1 MKQMKTV
8 IPRLDFPRLL
18 MVLLLASL
26 MFLGWR
32 IISTKD
38 EYVEIEIMGSGGEW
52 RYTEGPL
59 PSWLA
64 DSIYVGDAEYSLGGK
79 KLAEVVSIKRFEDGP
94 NKIFFAKMRLMVSR
108 NSKHNTFRFRQQP
121 LEIGSFISIAPAN
134 KKLTGNVVSIAGVKH
149 QSDIR
154 YATVRIKM
162 YALYPWFAETVKV
175 GDSVRDDSGQELI
188 RILEKKVAL
197 AEVTAYTSTGQA
209 LARRDPLKRDLE
221 LTLKLQV
228 INRSGVDYFAYYQ
241 PVKVGNSLYLP
252 MNEYNLYDAVVA
264 DVKKDD

>member
-1 MKQMKTV
+1 MKTIV
-8 IPRLDFPRLL
+8 PRLDFSRLL

-38 EYVEIEIMGSGGEW
+38 EYAEVEIMGSGGEW

-64 DSIYVGDAEYSLGGK
+64 DSIYVGDIEYSLGGK
-79 KLAEVVSIKRFEDGP
+79 KLAEVMSIKRFEDGP
-94 NKIFFAKMRLMVSR
+94 NKIFFARVRLMVSR
-108 NSKHNTFRFRQQP
+108 NTKYNTFRFRQQP
-121 LEIGSFISIAPAN
+121 LEIGSFITIAPAN
-134 KKLTGNVVSIAGVKH
+134 KKLTGNVVSIAGVKR

-154 YATVRIKM
+154 YTTIRIKM
-162 YALYPWFAETVKV
+162 YALYPWFAETIKV
-175 GDSVRDDSGQELI
+175 GDSTRDDGGQELI
-188 RILEKKVAL
+188 RILEKKVTL

-209 LARRDPLKRDLE
+209 LARRDPLKRDLD
-221 LTLKLQV
+221 LTLRLQV

-252 MNEYNLYDAVVA
+252 MKEYNLYDAMVIGI
-264 DVKKDD
+264 DRD